1 MSNNAHQRGWQ
12 SAELERLLGSK
23 WHVQPGTEWR
33 ADNIA
38 LTMVDTKK
46 NNGKCLFIAMDE
58 KTWHAGSGNMGIYAG
73 WKDTH
78 QVLKNNYHH
87 FCGAIVQ
94 HYLAELP
101 DWFPQMVVENTY
113 DVLPGSRR

>member
-38 LTMVDTKK
+38 LTMVDAQKK
-46 NNGKCLFIAMDE
+46 
-58 KTWHAGSGNMGIYAG
+58 
-73 WKDTH
+73 
-78 QVLKNNYHH
+78 
-87 FCGAIVQ
+87 
-94 HYLAELP
+94 
-101 DWFPQMVVENTY
+101 
-113 DVLPGSRR
+113 